1 MEAKIRKQKFNE
13 KQDIYSRR
21 VPFHLILINY
31 RGNNNNPMVEKP
43 VAQPCNQ
50 QFTSNGTN
58 TSLQVC
64 CPEEHARRLWAIPA
78 KTHHLSHEETDKSQS
93 RNVL

>member
-50 QFTSNGTN
+50 
-58 TSLQVC
+58 
-64 CPEEHARRLWAIPA
+64 
-78 KTHHLSHEETDKSQS
+78 
-93 RNVL
+93 